1 MFPEKYQKISIA
13 CSNDIMEVFSNFLLE
28 RNTGGLVID
37 DEKLSGQTILTA
49 YLHPQKDKPF
59 TRKEINN
66 FFKKNRSFFLGA
78 KYRLI
83 SLDYIEAEDWLAGWK
98 KSFVPIHV
106 TDKIV
111 VRPSWRQY
119 QVKPDEI
126 EIVIDPKMAFGTGH
140 HQSTA
145 QCLKALERIGCRGK
159 RVLDYGCGTGI
170 LAIAASKLG
179 AAEVIALDVD
189 HEAVECAREN
199 FALNDVKAQLS
210 QAENF
215 IACPPCD
222 IVAANLSIDQI
233 IGLYDELNGSLKDGG
248 FMIFSGIP
256 YQDRQRFL
264 DFISD
269 KPYIITDDLA
279 GGDWVS
285 YIGTKQAPG
294 LSKAG
299 EI

>member
-1 MFPEKYQKISIA
+1 MPPEKYQKISIA

-37 DEKLSGQTILTA
+37 DEKLNGQTILTA

-59 TRKEINN
+59 TREEINN
-66 FFKKNRSFFLGA
+66 FFSKHRSLFPDA

-83 SLDYIEAEDWLAGWK
+83 SLDFIQAEDWLAGWK
-98 KSFVPIHV
+98 ESFVPIHV
-106 TDKIV
+106 TDRIV
-111 VRPSWRQY
+111 VRPSWRHY
-119 QVKPDEI
+119 QVEPGEI
-126 EIVIDPKMAFGTGH
+126 EIIIDPKMAFGTGH

-145 QCLKALERIGCRGK
+145 HCLKALERIGCGGK

-179 AAEVIALDVD
+179 AAEVVALDVD
-189 HEAVECAREN
+189 YEAVECAREN
-199 FALNDVKAQLS
+199 FALNNVEVQLVKAG
-210 QAENF
+210 NF
-215 IACPPCD
+215 IARPPCD
-222 IVAANLSIDQI
+222 IIAANLSIDQI
-233 IGLYDELNGSLKDGG
+233 IKLYDELNGSLKDGG

-264 DFISD
+264 GFIIN
-269 KPYIITDDLA
+269 KPYVITDDLV
-279 GGDWVS
+279 GDDWIS
-285 YIGTKQAPG
+285 YIGMKLAPD

-299 EI
+299 EM

>member
-1 MFPEKYQKISIA
+1 LLPEKYQKISIA
-13 CSNDIMEVFSNFLLE
+13 CSNDVMEVFSNFLLE
-28 RNTGGLVID
+28 RNTGGIVID
-37 DEKLSGQTILTA
+37 DGEPDGQTILTA

-59 TRKEINN
+59 SREEIDN
-66 FFKKNRSFFLGA
+66 FFSARRFLFPTA

-83 SLDYIEAEDWLAGWK
+83 SLDYIQSEDWMAGWK
-98 KSFVPIHV
+98 KGFIPVHV

-111 VRPSWRQY
+111 VCPSWESY
-119 QVKPDEI
+119 KVKTGEI
-126 EIVIDPKMAFGTGH
+126 KILIDPKMAFGTGH

-145 QCLKALERIGCRGK
+145 QCLKALEKIGCEGK

-189 HEAVECAREN
+189 YEAVECAKEN
-199 FALNDVKAQLS
+199 FALNNVEVRLV
-210 QAENF
+210 QAEKFVAN
-215 IACPPCD
+215 PPCD

-233 IGLYDELNGSLKDGG
+233 IGLYDELNASLKDGG

-264 DFISD
+264 RFIID
-269 KPYIITDDLA
+269 KPYVITDDLA
-279 GGDWVS
+279 GEDWIS
-285 YIGTKQAPG
+285 YIGMKITPG
-294 LSKAG
+294 LSETG